1 MPKHNWNR
9 NACNSESNAQESITN
24 CPECNSLALEIDLTR
39 GEKLC
44 QDCGLV
50 LEENIVDENPF
61 ERGTSQGPGEI
72 THGRGFTTSKDW
84 AGQAIPSQV
93 QQRFRSMERTIR
105 TTNAYNSTEYHQKT
119 FNDFIKPLLHSLS
132 GISGEHAKVCEEMYL
147 AMKGVSKILRIKHQN
162 SDRMS
167 GKGAD
172 SNMTAAVLAIILA
185 MEYQRNPTQLLDKVQ
200 HSQHRY
206 STRKNSSDVLH
217 VKSEFMRHLDEGHI
231 AVKRLCD
238 KTLTKFIVSA
248 LRRINRVHGANR
260 ATKVEVFENME
271 RDNCHK
277 MLNQMLTAVC
287 DYHDLPR
294 VQEEKVSQLVNYLQ
308 SEEFESTYPRSNA
321 MNHFLTCNAVI
332 VHRYLRNINAKPK
345 FSLTYPKVLD
355 ALEDMKS
362 KDSYF
367 GQISRKSPTPAYIRI
382 AEKAVNM
389 MGAIA

>member
-1 MPKHNWNR
+1 MPQNHWTR
-9 NACNSESNAQESITN
+9 NACDSESNAQQSITT
-24 CPECNSLALEIDLTR
+24 CPECNSLALEIDLIR
-39 GEKLC
+39 GEKHC
-44 QDCGLV
+44 QVCGLV
-50 LEENIVDENPF
+50 VEENIGDENPF
-61 ERGTSQGPGEI
+61 ERETSQGPGEI
-72 THGRGFTTSKDW
+72 NHGRGFSTKKDW
-84 AGQAIPSQV
+84 AGQAISSQV
-93 QQRFRSMERTIR
+93 QQRLRSIERTIR
-105 TTNAYNSTEYHQKT
+105 TTKAYNSTEYHQKT
-119 FNDFIKPLLHSLS
+119 FNDVIKPLLYSLS
-132 GISGEHAKVCEEMYL
+132 GISGQHAKVCEEMYL

-172 SNMTAAVLAIILA
+172 RDMTAAVLAIILA

-200 HSQHRY
+200 RSKHRY
-206 STRKNSSDVLH
+206 TTRKNSKDVLY

-231 AVKRLCD
+231 SVKTLCD
-238 KTLTKFIVSA
+238 KKLTKFIVGA

-260 ATKVEVFENME
+260 ATKVEVFENIE
-271 RDNCHK
+271 RDLCHK

-287 DYHDLPR
+287 DYHDLPHI
-294 VQEEKVSQLVNYLQ
+294 QEEKVSQLVNYLQ
-308 SEEFESTYPRSNA
+308 SAEFESTYPRSNA

-332 VHRYLRNINAKPK
+332 VHRYLRSLNAKPK

-389 MGAIA
+389 MGASA

>member
-1 MPKHNWNR
+1 MLKHNWNR
-9 NACNSESNAQESITN
+9 NACNSESNAQNGIIA
-24 CPECNSLALEIDLTR
+24 CPECHSTALEIDSSR
-39 GEKLC
+39 GEKRC

-50 LEENIVDENPF
+50 LEENIVEEHRSDHWA
-61 ERGTSQGPGEI
+61 SQGPREI
-72 THGRGFTTSKDW
+72 TSGRSFITKKDW
-84 AGQAIPSQV
+84 AGQAISSQV

-105 TTNAYNSTEYHQKT
+105 TTTPYNSTEYHQKT

-132 GISGEHAKVCEEMYL
+132 GISGQHAKVCEEMYL
-147 AMKGVSKILRIKHQN
+147 AMKGVHNRLKIKHQN
-162 SDRMS
+162 TDRMS

-172 SNMTAAVLAIILA
+172 PNMTAAVLAIVLA
-185 MEYQRNPTQLLDKVQ
+185 MEYQRNPTHLSDKVER
-200 HSQHRY
+200 SQHRY
-206 STRKNSSDVLH
+206 MTRKNSSDVLH
-217 VKSEFMRHLDEGHI
+217 VKSEFMRHLDERQI
-231 AVKRLCD
+231 SIKRLCE
-238 KTLTKFIVSA
+238 KTLIKFIVNV
-248 LRRINRVHGANR
+248 LRRINRVHGAKR
-260 ATKVEVFENME
+260 AEKAEVFENIE
-271 RDNCHK
+271 RDLCHK

-287 DYHDLPR
+287 DYHDLPHI
-294 VQEEKVSQLVNYLQ
+294 QEEKVSQLVNYLQ

-389 MGAIA
+389 MGASA